1 MEYGE
6 IEEVWKERIER
17 RNQIKDAINSTKL

>member
-6 IEEVWKERIER
+6 IEEVWKERIEG